1 MARFAKFLSATKRL
15 KCYTNIQICKFCCP
29 STSLQLSK
37 LKKRI
42 SLSFIGSRVTILLPT
57 RLAATHCLKVL
68 TRSFLMIWVAVLAEI
83 MVDVTGP
90 LVLCL
95 HSAAA
100 ADSDSAAAVSPIIT
114 TESFPPHRPRPAAAA
129 EWCRVPSPHCQET
142 VYLK

>member
-1 MARFAKFLSATKRL
+1 
-15 KCYTNIQICKFCCP
+15 
-29 STSLQLSK
+29 
-37 LKKRI
+37 
-42 SLSFIGSRVTILLPT
+42 
-57 RLAATHCLKVL
+57 
-68 TRSFLMIWVAVLAEI
+68 MIWVAVLAEI